1 MATLKWV
8 YTADTTQAAL
18 ATQRRQLKAAQAR
31 LQVLQDQTEA
41 LIASQKATYS
51 KLKYDAAKAAAV
63 LAAQKKS
70 DAALGS
76 LIDRLIAQKKVVYGI
91 PSGYSGS
98 LRWPMPG
105 TITACTL
112 AGGTASTA
120 TCTVTFQSTGAG
132 TGSVSAH
139 YAGDSTHTAQWV

>member
-1 MATLKWV
+1 MN
-8 YTADTTQAAL
+8 TQALALRDEAAAERAAL

-105 TITACTL
+105 SLC
-112 AGGTASTA
+112 SSA
-120 TCTVTFQSTGAG
+120 TRRPSGAG
-132 TGSVSAH
+132 PSLLI
-139 YAGDSTHTAQWV
+139 